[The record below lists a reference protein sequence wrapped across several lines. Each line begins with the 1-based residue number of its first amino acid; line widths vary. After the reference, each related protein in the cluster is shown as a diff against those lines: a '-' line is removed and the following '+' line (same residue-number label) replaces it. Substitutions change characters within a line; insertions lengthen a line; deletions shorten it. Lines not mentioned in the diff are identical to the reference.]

1 MDTRY
6 QGLLGIDALRAM
18 KAVIDLE
25 NDRLLIGNTSY
36 QLADCSEQG
45 QRLRNTCLETQTEGE
60 LRTDYPRDPT
70 HDVTT
75 ERTAGLDPTK
85 REASGSRNPNS
96 LDGKN
101 VKLNDDSKRS
111 AEEV

>member
-6 QGLLGIDALRAM
+6 QGLLGIHALKTM

-25 NDRLLIGNTSY
+25 NDRLLIGNKSY
-36 QLADCSEQG
+36 QIAECTQPG
-45 QRLRNTCLETQTEGE
+45 YRFRNACLETRKKRE
-60 LRTDYPRDPT
+60 LRTDHPRDLT
-70 HDVTT
+70 HYVVG
-75 ERTAGLDPTK
+75 ERTAGLNPTTGK
-85 REASGSRNPNS
+85 ARGSRNPHS